1 MCQSDALVMVEARL
15 LMVNRSRPERPR
27 NGVVVQGRLKL
38 CPNGG
43 AVPRGRPNESIRGW
57 REKQV
62 CQDTQQPPSVEPV
75 LPGRVVCRVDAQQ
88 RDGWR

>member
-1 MCQSDALVMVEARL
+1 MMVESRL
-15 LMVNRSRPERPR
+15 LMVNWSRPERPR

-43 AVPRGRPNESIRGW
+43 AVPRGRPKESILGW

-62 CQDTQQPPSVEPV
+62 GKDAQQTPSVEPV
-75 LPGRVVCRVDAQQ
+75 LPGRVVCLVDALR